1 MKKRAYA
8 LFAAAALSAV
18 LWGCTKSKALPD
30 PSPTAAEH
38 TQKETV
44 DLVLWGA
51 EEDEELLSQIVKDF
65 KIHYQDEAD
74 FNITYA
80 PQGES
85 NCKDALM
92 GALEESADVF
102 AFADDQLNT
111 LVAAGALEPVE
122 DAARIAGEN
131 LEGAVEA
138 ASVGDTLYAYPL
150 TADNGYFLYYN
161 KHYVTDEDVKSL
173 DKILA
178 AAARSQRKMAMDWS
192 SAWYVYSFFGNTGL
206 EVGLNKDGITNFCTW
221 NGTDGPIK
229 GVDVAKAM
237 LNIAA
242 SPGFYNVDDAG
253 FLAGVQ
259 DGSVIAGVSGV
270 WNAVAVKEAWG
281 KDYGAAKLP
290 TYTCAGKQVQ
300 MASFSG
306 YKLIGVNAYSKQ
318 YKWACLLARWITNEK
333 NQQLRFELRGQGPSN
348 RSAAASAAVQDSP
361 AIAALID
368 QSDYSCLQRI
378 GGKFWDPV
386 SAFSLKMADGNP
398 EKEDLQT
405 LLDLMVEGV
414 TSP

>member
-122 DAARIAGEN
+122 DAAKIAGEN

-178 AAARSQRKMAMDWS
+178 AAARSQRKMAMD
-192 SAWYVYSFFGNTGL
+192 
-206 EVGLNKDGITNFCTW
+206 
-221 NGTDGPIK
+221 
-229 GVDVAKAM
+229 
-237 LNIAA
+237 
-242 SPGFYNVDDAG
+242 
-253 FLAGVQ
+253 
-259 DGSVIAGVSGV
+259 
-270 WNAVAVKEAWG
+270 
-281 KDYGAAKLP
+281 
-290 TYTCAGKQVQ
+290 
-300 MASFSG
+300 
-306 YKLIGVNAYSKQ
+306 
-318 YKWACLLARWITNEK
+318 
-333 NQQLRFELRGQGPSN
+333 
-348 RSAAASAAVQDSP
+348 
-361 AIAALID
+361 
-368 QSDYSCLQRI
+368 
-378 GGKFWDPV
+378 
-386 SAFSLKMADGNP
+386 
-398 EKEDLQT
+398 
-405 LLDLMVEGV
+405 
-414 TSP
+414 